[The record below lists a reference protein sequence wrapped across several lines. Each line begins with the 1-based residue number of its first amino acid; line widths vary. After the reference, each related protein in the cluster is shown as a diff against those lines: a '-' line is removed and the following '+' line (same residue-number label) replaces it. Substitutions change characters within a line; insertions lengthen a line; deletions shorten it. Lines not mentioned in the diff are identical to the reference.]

1 MAETNAHDEIF
12 YYLRDSRYPNDFTK
26 DQKRNLR
33 KKAQKFA
40 LFEDALFFIGHDR
53 SKQPKRWIHD
63 IDEQQK
69 ILTACHQN
77 DKIDG
82 DHVGRDRTRRKV
94 NAQYYWNGVT
104 KDCDETVKNCE
115 VCQRANTR
123 KKFRSSNFEQQQVL
137 QASCEN
143 ALQR

>member
-1 MAETNAHDEIF
+1 MAETNAQDEIF
-12 YYLRDSRYPNDFTK
+12 HYLRDNQYPNDFTK

-40 LFEDALFFIGHDR
+40 LLEDALFFVGHDR
-53 SKQPKRWIHD
+53 SKQPKRWIRD

-69 ILTACHQN
+69 ILTACHQG

-94 NAQYYWNGVT
+94 RQEI
-104 KDCDETVKNCE
+104 CLS
-115 VCQRANTR
+115 CQTR
-123 KKFRSSNFEQQQVL
+123 KKV
-137 QASCEN
+137 
-143 ALQR
+143 